1 MPLTTPLS
9 GRRAA
14 PDRRAAARTGLLIL
28 GFWAAFLPFVAAAAA
43 PQEPESCRAV
53 RISDIGWTAESVGT
67 AVFARILS
75 DLGYKPQ
82 VTVLSVPVT
91 FAAMKNNDIDLFLGN
106 WLPTQTP
113 LLQPFLDDKSVE
125 LVHTNLKGAKYTLA
139 VPD

>member
-28 GFWAAFLPFVAAAAA
+28 GSWAAFLPIVAAAAA

-82 VTVLSVPVT
+82 VTVLSVHTAIRCAFRVT
-91 FAAMKNNDIDLFLGN
+91 RGSPCPQLGSGMPFVFGCCPRQGVRLQLQAGGFAL
-106 WLPTQTP
+106 
-113 LLQPFLDDKSVE
+113 
-125 LVHTNLKGAKYTLA
+125 
-139 VPD
+139 